1 MEALARIT
9 RAVRDRVP
17 DWGWLGVA
25 ERWLRGLLVVGLF
38 LLAVRLLG
46 TSTDALSPFL
56 ARHLPDVLGGPLSA
70 LGLGW
75 LATYVLLN
83 GSVVAALGLSLFA
96 SGLLTL
102 DQAFLV
108 VAGSR
113 LGAAAF
119 VILVGVFDHLR
130 HARRSLRKSL
140 GLGLLT
146 LIVTHTLY
154 VPATAAGYLTLRLT
168 PPETVR
174 ALAADSV
181 GIPPLTVLSGM
192 TTGMT
197 EILGAAP
204 TFFVA
209 LGLLLVSLHLF
220 DRLLDA
226 VDMKR
231 VRERWFTN
239 LDNRWISFLLGTVMT
254 TLTAS
259 VSFSVG
265 IVVPVYNRR
274 WIGADRLIPYVMGAS
289 LGTLADT
296 LLVAVVLGTMLGT
309 GTILLMAAA
318 VAVVILGFL
327 VAYEP
332 YRAAVEGTLEWM
344 TGDRRTFALAAA
356 GLVAAPALLLLLG

>member
-1 MEALARIT
+1 MEASGKLRQT
-9 RAVRDRVP
+9 LRDWPPGGRWVR
-17 DWGWLGVA
+17 VA
-25 ERWLRGLLVVGLF
+25 DRWLRGLLVVGLF

-46 TSTDALSPFL
+46 TSTDALSPL
-56 ARHLPDVLGGPLSA
+56 LERHLPGVLGGPLSA

-75 LATYVLLN
+75 LATYLLLN
-83 GSVVAALGLSLFA
+83 GSVVAALGLSLYA

-113 LGAAAF
+113 LGASAF
-119 VILVGVFDHLR
+119 VILVGAFDHLK
-130 HARRSLRKSL
+130 HARRSLRESL

-154 VPATAAGYLTLRLT
+154 VPATAAGYLILHVT

-181 GIPPLTVLSGM
+181 GIPALSVLRGLT
-192 TTGMT
+192 TRMT
-197 EILGAAP
+197 EALGAAP
-204 TFFVA
+204 TFVLA
-209 LGLLLVSLHLF
+209 LGLLLVSLQLF

-231 VRERWFTN
+231 IRERWFTN

-265 IVVPVYNRR
+265 IVVPLYNRR
-274 WIGADRLIPYVMGAS
+274 WIGAGRLLPYVMGAS

-296 LLVAVVLGTMLGT
+296 LLVAVVLGTTLGT

-327 VAYEP
+327 VAYGP

-356 GLVAAPALLLLLG
+356 GLVAAPVLLLLLG